1 MTNFNRPLLLDL
13 AEFSVDLDRTYFEFF
28 KHIHFRVKK
37 MPSDCPRH
45 LQVVYSVVTVLFRRY
60 SHNCPIK

>member
-37 MPSDCPRH
+37 CRAIAPDICR
-45 LQVVYSVVTVLFRRY
+45 
-60 SHNCPIK
+60 